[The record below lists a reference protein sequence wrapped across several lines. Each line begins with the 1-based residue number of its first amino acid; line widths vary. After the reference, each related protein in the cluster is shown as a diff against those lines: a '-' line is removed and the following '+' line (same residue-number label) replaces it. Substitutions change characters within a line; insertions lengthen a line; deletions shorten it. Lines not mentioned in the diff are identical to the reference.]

1 MTVGNL
7 VALWQTNM
15 KRMLAYS
22 SIAQAGYMLIGL
34 AAWTAQPGGWTSGIN
49 GILLFLLAY
58 LFTNIGVFAVAIVLE
73 NQLGTASIAA
83 YAGLIRRSPFL
94 SIALLVFFLS
104 LIGIP
109 PTGGFMGK
117 LFVFGAAVDQELYLL
132 AGIGILNSVISVY
145 YYFGVTRLAFF
156 GEGSD
161 ETPIRPSFT
170 MGTVVTVTMVM
181 TLLIALWGQPFID
194 LANNSAQ
201 ILAAAF

>member
-1 MTVGNL
+1 MSLGNL

-34 AAWTAQPGGWTSGIN
+34 AAWSSEPDAWNGVN
-49 GILLFLLAY
+49 GILLFLFAY
-58 LFTNIGVFAVAIVLE
+58 LFTNFGVFAVAIILE
-73 NQLGTASIAA
+73 NKLGTANIAD

-94 SIALLVFFLS
+94 SIALFIFFLS

-117 LFVFGAAVDQELYLL
+117 LFVFGAAINQGLYTL
-132 AGIGILNSVISVY
+132 AAFGIVNSVISVY
-145 YYFGVTRLAFF
+145 YYFGVARLVFF

-161 ETPIRPSFT
+161 ESPIRP
-170 MGTVVTVTMVM
+170 GPALNAVVTISVIM
-181 TLLIALWGQPFID
+181 TLLIAIVGQPFIE
-194 LANNSAQ
+194 LAADSAQ